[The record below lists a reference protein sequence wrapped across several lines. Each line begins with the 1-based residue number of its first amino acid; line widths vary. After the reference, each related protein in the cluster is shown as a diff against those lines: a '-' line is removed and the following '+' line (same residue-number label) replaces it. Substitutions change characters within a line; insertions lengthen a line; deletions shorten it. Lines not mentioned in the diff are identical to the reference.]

1 MFYEDDI
8 ERPATGR
15 RREEEGAGNGNASPR
30 PSTASR
36 DARANR
42 ASQLAAKRKERSS
55 IGMEERKK
63 VITPHYTFVFVSL
76 SFFSTLLYT
85 TSIYVV

>member
-1 MFYEDDI
+1 MFYEDE

-15 RREEEGAGNGNASPR
+15 RREEEEGGGYMNGNASPR

-42 ASQLAAKRKERSS
+42 ANQLATKRKERSS
-55 IGMEERKK
+55 IGINLSSFIPSLIYAIYIIYYLK
-63 VITPHYTFVFVSL
+63 VYTPSL
-76 SFFSTLLYT
+76 CTP
-85 TSIYVV
+85 